1 IQYRGGQLTFDHL
14 NIHPVEHT
22 LFPSG
27 TNGKILTLDEVD
39 ARHIRLVLEK
49 TNGRINGKGG
59 AAELLCLHPNTLRF
73 RMDKLGIS
81 YGKKSKLHK
90 NDSK

>member
-1 IQYRGGQLTFDHL
+1 L
-14 NIHPVEHT
+14 
-22 LFPSG
+22 
-27 TNGKILTLDEVD
+27 
-39 ARHIRLVLEK
+39 ALET

-81 YGKKSKLHK
+81 YGRK
-90 NDSK
+90 NKANANRSGTVIN